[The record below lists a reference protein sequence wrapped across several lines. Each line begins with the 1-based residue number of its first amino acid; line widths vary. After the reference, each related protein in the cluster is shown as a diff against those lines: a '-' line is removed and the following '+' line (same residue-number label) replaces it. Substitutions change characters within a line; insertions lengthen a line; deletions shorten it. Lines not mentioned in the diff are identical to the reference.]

1 MKLARN
7 NKAGMDFE
15 FQHKFFDISSE
26 YREVNEED
34 PRLLCQASWATT
46 RYINDHLPENLV
58 WDNEDGILID
68 TSSNEYEDH
77 EKVEFHGEEYA
88 ICPEAYDKLDAL
100 LPDAVKYGLKDVF
113 GHARKYEKSR

>member
-1 MKLARN
+1 MRKTRDCFVRQ
-7 NKAGMDFE
+7 AGQRQD
-15 FQHKFFDISSE
+15 
-26 YREVNEED
+26 
-34 PRLLCQASWATT
+34 
-46 RYINDHLPENLV
+46 
-58 WDNEDGILID
+58 EDGILID

-113 GHARKYEKSR
+113 GHARKYKKSR